1 MRKNARIIQISGLRG
16 LLFAL
21 FVVVCLIMG
30 FVTFPGIVAM
40 CIWNM
45 AAASFTSIP
54 QINVIQGILLWVI
67 IALSIYMSGGGR
79 SFVALKQPA
88 QLSESEVR
96 DLMTKIRTQA
106 QARKINAMLLKSD
119 ELKDIERVEN
129 KEFDN
134 SKHEND
140 KEKL

>member
-1 MRKNARIIQISGLRG
+1 M
-16 LLFAL
+16 
-21 FVVVCLIMG
+21 
-30 FVTFPGIVAM
+30 
-40 CIWNM
+40 
-45 AAASFTSIP
+45 
-54 QINVIQGILLWVI
+54 
-67 IALSIYMSGGGR
+67 
-79 SFVALKQPA
+79 ALKQPA

>member
-79 SFVALKQPA
+79 
-88 QLSESEVR
+88 VR